1 MPISRRTALL
11 GGLAPLVRLSAQ
23 SNTNTAP
30 IEKWGLF
37 AVAFQSS
44 AAGNPFLD
52 VSFTVEYRHRNRTVE
67 ADGFYD
73 GAGTWR
79 ARFSPD
85 SEGEWTW
92 TTHSN
97 RADLNGKTGRFQCVG
112 PSARNHGPVGVR
124 NTWHFGYADGTP
136 YYPFGTTCYSWNHQ
150 SEALEEQTLATL
162 RTAGFNKMR
171 MCVFPKWYAWTQVE
185 PRFHV
190 FEKQHTH
197 FNPAFFQHLEK
208 RVQDLLDLGIEADLI
223 LFHPYDHWDYA
234 NLPPEVDDRYL
245 RYLIA
250 RLGAY
255 RNVWWSIANEWDLV
269 KTKTLAHFDRYFRVV
284 RESDPYQRLRSI
296 HHSKVMYDHSKPWVT
311 HVSLQDDDFNKTQ
324 GYLDT
329 FLKPVIYDEMKYE
342 GDIPRRWGN
351 ISAQE
356 MVRRFWL
363 ATTAGAYGGH
373 GETYLNKEEILWWSK
388 GGTLH
393 GESAPRIA
401 FLRRLVE
408 EGPAGGLNALP
419 NPYYPVAARAG
430 EYYLWYLDAHQ
441 PVEYEFPLPDN
452 VKFQAEIIDPWN
464 MTRTPVAGTFSG
476 KAKLGLPGK
485 PNLAVRFRRS

>member
-37 AVAFQSS
+37 AVALQSS

-150 SEALEEQTLATL
+150 SEALEEQTIATL

-223 LFHPYDHWDYA
+223 LFHPYDHWGYA

-269 KTKTLAHFDRYFRVV
+269 KTKTLAHFDGYFRVV

-408 EGPAGGLNALP
+408 ESPAGGLNALP